1 MSKPKVTDEDVLS
14 VCGKHK
20 TKRPTPQVD
29 ERASRP
35 ESKNTGRSDKQTRQ
49 IYPTI

>member
-1 MSKPKVTDEDVLS
+1 MSKPKVTDEDVLTAYA
-14 VCGKHK
+14 KHK

-35 ESKNTGRSDKQTRQ
+35 ESKNT
-49 IYPTI
+49 